1 MHSLQLLSIAI
12 MQGVSEL
19 FPISS
24 LGHSVLIPALLHWNI
39 NRDASWFLPFIV
51 VLHLGTALALLIYF
65 WRDWQQLLG
74 GVWQARGGTQLPQAR
89 LFWLLVVATIPAGL
103 LGLIFEH
110 KIRHLFG
117 GFTIVAIFLALNG
130 VLLLLGDRFK
140 HRTAT
145 HSLEQLSVGKA
156 LFVGLAQASA
166 LIPGISRSGAS
177 LVAGLAVGLD
187 YDAAA
192 RLSFLL
198 ATPIIAAAGILEVPK
213 LLHAGAHAPI
223 DLILV
228 SGILAGVFAYG
239 STWFLMRW
247 FKGHEIKALRPF
259 GIYCLL
265 MGIGALIVHG
275 I

>member
-1 MHSLQLLSIAI
+1 MHSVQLLFIAI
-12 MQGVSEL
+12 MQGISEL
-19 FPISS
+19 FPVSS
-24 LGHSVLIPALLHWNI
+24 LGHSVLIPALLHWSI
-39 NRDASWFLPFIV
+39 DREATWFLPFIV

-65 WRDWQQLLG
+65 WRDWQQLLS
-74 GVWQARGGTQLPQAR
+74 GVWQARGGTRLPQAR

-110 KIRHLFG
+110 KLRHLFG

-130 VLLLLGDRFK
+130 ILLLLGDRLK

-145 HSLEQLSVGKA
+145 HSLEQLSIGKA
-156 LFVGLAQASA
+156 LVVGLAQSSA

-177 LVAGLAVGLD
+177 LVAGLAVGLN

-198 ATPIIAAAGILEVPK
+198 ATPIIATAGVLEVPK
-213 LLHAGAHAPI
+213 LLHASTHAPVG
-223 DLILV
+223 LILL
-228 SGILAGVFAYG
+228 SGILAGIFAYG

-247 FKGHEIKALRPF
+247 FKGHEFKALRPF

-265 MGIGALIVHG
+265 MGIAALVIHG
-275 I
+275 